1 MSNSNLNPKKNRFEE
16 LEVIRT
22 KLDVSFGE
30 ISSLVDSW
38 IGLNITK
45 KDKLVSELK
54 LKRKLTNDN
63 NNDDDD
69 KQDDDYKIIKKTLY
83 NKKVYNNKGADEDD
97 EDEDSRTS
105 IIKSKKSKLNND
117 SDKLIDNNDILALSI
132 PNNKENKTKN

>member
-1 MSNSNLNPKKNRFEE
+1 NRFEE

-63 NNDDDD
+63 NDDDDD

-83 NKKVYNNKGADEDD
+83 NKKVYNNKGADEDE
-97 EDEDSRTS
+97 EDEDINIQAGSNPQNFNGFVRVELGNVLLIPPIEVYL
-105 IIKSKKSKLNND
+105 IIKKIRQRRIN
-117 SDKLIDNNDILALSI
+117 
-132 PNNKENKTKN
+132 